1 MKEYEV
7 TRTNTMW
14 SDEIPCQVVPCKIH
28 DIVKKARYTDNEYH
42 YIYYTIHAD
51 SLDDAIMMLRKEFDD
66 NDNFQFVIMKSDMDG
81 IEYCIEIYDDWRE

>member
-7 TRTNTMW
+7 TRTSIMW
-14 SDEIPCQVVPCKIH
+14 ADEIPCQVVPCKIH
-28 DIVKKARYTDNEYH
+28 DIVKKARDTDNEYH

-66 NDNFQFVIMKSDMDG
+66 GKFEFVIMESNIDG
-81 IEYCIEIYDDWRE
+81 IEYCIELYDDWRE